1 MQQSQYHRKFCDG
14 KNKIFASHHKHS
26 FVFSYLAR
34 EIITDKE
41 LRRLTDKYHNRHP
54 TFSIDMQE
62 RTCKTI
68 IFACIYHYRHIEI
81 DLRCQCIYDDILH
94 KFQSNWSTDN
104 VEYKKFYEDI
114 FFSLNSSS
122 MNRSLD
128 DQIESIIEQ
137 TTKYFTQLKPIL
149 EEEHGSAI
157 RTSENSKLS
166 SSPIEIV
173 KYERSP
179 QSRRRQLLERSLSW
193 SQPLTAHSIP
203 NKVHSMLVER
213 KKKSLKK

>member
-1 MQQSQYHRKFCDG
+1 
-14 KNKIFASHHKHS
+14 
-26 FVFSYLAR
+26 
-34 EIITDKE
+34 
-41 LRRLTDKYHNRHP
+41 
-54 TFSIDMQE
+54 
-62 RTCKTI
+62 
-68 IFACIYHYRHIEI
+68 
-81 DLRCQCIYDDILH
+81 
-94 KFQSNWSTDN
+94 
-104 VEYKKFYEDI
+104 
-114 FFSLNSSS
+114 

-166 SSPIEIV
+166 SSSPIEIV

-203 NKVHSMLVER
+203 NKVNSMLVER
-213 KKKSLKK
+213 KKKGLKK